1 MCSLCAWKARQPS
14 QSHADARGAREGRC
28 KDGKPS
34 LRFVCLTFGRG
45 EERRAGEDERSQRA
59 HSDAKSE
66 AEARAPVR
74 HSIQCPWTP
83 CRQAAAAAASIQF
96 HHRLP
101 ADAILI
107 PAAVLH
113 PHTSL
118 SYSEI
123 PQLFATACIL
133 SLPLSSLLPL
143 IRSLH
148 QSLHNTLSLSSL
160 IVLQDQDC

>member
-14 QSHADARGAREGRC
+14 QSHADARVAREGRC

-45 EERRAGEDERSQRA
+45 EERRIRQRTRGAIQRA

-83 CRQAAAAAASIQF
+83 LQAGCCCRGFNSIPPPPACRCNPDPCLLQSF
-96 HHRLP
+96 IPTHRYRTRKCHSFL
-101 ADAILI
+101 
-107 PAAVLH
+107 
-113 PHTSL
+113 
-118 SYSEI
+118 
-123 PQLFATACIL
+123 QLLGIL
-133 SLPLSSLLPL
+133 SSPSVFT
-143 IRSLH
+143 
-148 QSLHNTLSLSSL
+148 QCSLSSL
-160 IVLQDQDC
+160 IVVQDQARPDRLR

>member
-1 MCSLCAWKARQPS
+1 MQRWKALP
-14 QSHADARGAREGRC
+14 A
-28 KDGKPS
+28 
-34 LRFVCLTFGRG
+34 LCLPYLWERRG
-45 EERRAGEDERSQRA
+45 EERRIRQMTRGAIQRA

-83 CRQAAAAAASIQF
+83 CTAGTGRLLRLQF
-96 HHRLP
+96 TIPPSGSGSSGLP

>member
-14 QSHADARGAREGRC
+14 QSHADARGREMQRW
-28 KDGKPS
+28 KALPA
-34 LRFVCLTFGRG
+34 LCLPLG
-45 EERRAGEDERSQRA
+45 EERRAGEDESSQRA

-83 CRQAAAAAASIQF
+83 CTAGTGRLLRLQF
-96 HHRLP
+96 TIPPSGSGSSGLP

-118 SYSEI
+118 SYSEM
-123 PQLFATACIL
+123 PQLFATAWHSLLSISLYTML
-133 SLPLSSLLPL
+133 SLITQSSAGPG
-143 IRSLH
+143 
-148 QSLHNTLSLSSL
+148 QA
-160 IVLQDQDC
+160 

>member
-1 MCSLCAWKARQPS
+1 MYACRTGALCVLYVLGKLGSRAKAMRT
-14 QSHADARGAREGRC
+14 HEEGRC
-28 KDGKPS
+28 KDGKRS

-45 EERRAGEDERSQRA
+45 EERRIRQRTREAIQRA

-101 ADAILI
+101 ADAMLI
-107 PAAVLH
+107 PACCSPSSPHIAIVLGN
-113 PHTSL
+113 
-118 SYSEI
+118 
-123 PQLFATACIL
+123 ATAFCNCL
-133 SLPLSSLLPL
+133 AFSP
-143 IRSLH
+143 LH
-148 QSLHNTLSLSSL
+148 QSLHNALSHHSK
-160 IVLQDQDC
+160 

>member
-45 EERRAGEDERSQRA
+45 EERRIRQRTREAIQRA

-83 CRQAAAAAASIQF
+83 CRQAAAASIHNSTVWLWVF
-96 HHRLP
+96 WLACRCNPDPCCSPSSPHI
-101 ADAILI
+101 AI
-107 PAAVLH
+107 VLGN
-113 PHTSL
+113 
-118 SYSEI
+118 
-123 PQLFATACIL
+123 ATAFCNCL
-133 SLPLSSLLPL
+133 AFSP
-143 IRSLH
+143 LH
-148 QSLHNTLSLSSL
+148 QSLHNALSHHSK
-160 IVLQDQDC
+160 

>member
-1 MCSLCAWKARQPS
+1 MESAPCALFA
-14 QSHADARGAREGRC
+14 
-28 KDGKPS
+28 
-34 LRFVCLTFGRG
+34 FGRG
-45 EERRAGEDERSQRA
+45 EERRAGEDESSQRA

-83 CRQAAAAAASIQF
+83 CTAGTGRLLRLQF
-96 HHRLP
+96 TIPPSGSGCSGLP

-148 QSLHNTLSLSSL
+148 QSLHNTLSLSL
-160 IVLQDQDC
+160 ITHSTAGPGLLRLGGVSSSPLLCGQA